1 MLRILEASLR
11 VKRTRRI
18 AKCAARAECGPS
30 ASFGAGS
37 STSWRFALRIGHSAQ
52 SDNGSEFLGCYT
64 QCVRQLIVN
73 ADDLGLTRGVNRA
86 IAETHHEGVVTSAT
100 LMAVGTA
107 FDDAVAVAK
116 AAPALAVGCHVVLV
130 DGAPLSDPDSIPTM
144 IASRAAEP
152 GRFFTKISSVAARAM
167 LGGFDED
174 ELLGEIVAQ
183 IRKIQAAGIQVTH
196 VDTHK
201 HTHLFPAILK
211 AVVKAARICGV
222 RAIRNPFVPGSA
234 LRLRQF
240 AGQPELWKRYGQ
252 VRVLRT
258 LAGRFRQRMRRAGL
272 STPDGI
278 VGVIETGSVAD
289 SLLRRALQNLPDGTW
304 ELVCHPG
311 YDDADLRR
319 AKTRLLESR
328 EAERRLLA
336 SPEFREFL
344 KAQQIRLVS
353 YRELAGAG

>member
-1 MLRILEASLR
+1 MSATLSLR
-11 VKRTRRI
+11 
-18 AKCAARAECGPS
+18 S
-30 ASFGAGS
+30 
-37 STSWRFALRIGHSAQ
+37 HSAQ
-52 SDNGSEFLGCYT
+52 EDLATGSAADLLRSCCYT
-64 QCVRQLIVN
+64 RCVRQLIVN

-86 IAETHHEGVVTSAT
+86 IGETHREGVVTSAT
-100 LMAVGTA
+100 LMAVGAA
-107 FDDAVAVAK
+107 FDDAVATTQAV
-116 AAPALAVGCHVVLV
+116 PTLAVGCHVVLA
-130 DGAPLSDPDSIPTM
+130 DGAPLSDPDSVPTL

-174 ELLGEIVAQ
+174 ELVAEIVAQ
-183 IRKIQAAGIQVTH
+183 IRKIQEAGIQVTH

-252 VRVLRT
+252 VRVLRA

-272 STPDGI
+272 ATPDGI

-289 SLLRRALQNLPDGTW
+289 SLLQRALANLAEGTW

-311 YDDADLRR
+311 YDDADLRAAR
-319 AKTRLLESR
+319 TRLTASR
-328 EAERRLLA
+328 EGERRLLT

-344 KAQQIRLVS
+344 RGQKIRLVS
-353 YRELAGAG
+353 YREFAEAG